1 MSEELLHRRYLALN
15 ALLVEIEA
23 GRLGW
28 DQFWPRFAEFCESLS
43 EFAHR
48 RFAAGAFQ
56 DLREVERAADA
67 EQPSLALQHL
77 VTAVAQLRW
86 RYAD

>member
-1 MSEELLHRRYLALN
+1 MSEELLHRRYLVLN
-15 ALLVEIEA
+15 ALLVDIEA

-28 DQFWPRFAEFCESLS
+28 NEFWPRFADFRESLG

-56 DLREVERAADA
+56 DLREVERAAAA
-67 EQPSLALQHL
+67 EPTSLALQHL
-77 VTAVAQLRW
+77 VTAVAQLR
-86 RYAD
+86 